1 MSSLSAFNNP
11 KTRRLDEKR
20 FGGFSPR
27 QLAELSA
34 EDKEKLYYLIRDRNF
49 GVYSRPEQ
57 ELIRDAKICVAGQGC
72 VGELAA
78 AEVARIGFGTVRI
91 IDQDNLEISNLNRN
105 TYGRYSQIGRKK
117 TENMQEFLNDAVART
132 IKVEVIDEMINVK
145 NAERAFAG
153 MDVIIQGIDNMYAR
167 VIIHRAARKLGIPVV
182 TMSGAPPYRAF
193 ISTVTQEGV
202 DYETLLALPT
212 KEMNLDMPS
221 EELDRLHQELRKN
234 RAEYALKHGAN
245 PEWAKMYLSGERQ
258 TWSITPERAYLTA
271 TLQAHEAVNVVLGKP
286 LMAKA
291 PKIVAIDLLDP
302 VNIAV
307 VKTPPRGSYWDYRM
321 W

>member
-1 MSSLSAFNNP
+1 MQDQAFNEP
-11 KTRRLDEKR
+11 STRKSREKKYGGLSDSQLKGLSTVEKDE
-20 FGGFSPR
+20 
-27 QLAELSA
+27 
-34 EDKEKLYYLIRDRNF
+34 LYYLVRDRNF
-49 GVYSRPEQ
+49 GVYTRPEQ
-57 ELIRDAKICVAGQGC
+57 EKIRRAKICVAGQGC

-91 IDQDNLEISNLNRN
+91 IDQDALELSNLNRN
-105 TYGRYSQIGRKK
+105 AYGRYSQIGRKK
-117 TENMQEFLNDAVART
+117 IENMVDFLNDAVART
-132 IKVEVIDEMINVK
+132 VRVDVLDEMINVK

-193 ISTVTQEGV
+193 ISTVMPEGV
-202 DYETLLALPT
+202 DYETLLNLPT
-212 KEMNLDMPS
+212 KGMDLDIPS
-221 EELDRLHQELRKN
+221 EALDRLHQELRKN

-258 TWSITPERAYLTA
+258 TWSITSERAYITA

-307 VKTPPRGSYWDYRM
+307 VKDPPQGKYWDYRR